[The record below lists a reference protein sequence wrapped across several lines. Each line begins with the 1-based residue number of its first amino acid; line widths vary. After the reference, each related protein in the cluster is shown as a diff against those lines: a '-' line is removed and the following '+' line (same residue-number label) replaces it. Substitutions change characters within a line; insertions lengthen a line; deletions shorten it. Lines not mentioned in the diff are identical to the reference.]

1 MSVFSHLHARNPQ
14 QGSAMAETIIALLA
28 LSPFLIGIPLLG
40 KQLDIKHK
48 SFDATRYAV
57 WERTVWRSDGTS
69 HRKSEADIALETRDR
84 VLGDPKALVI
94 DAQALR
100 AEGITE
106 NRLWV
111 DRQRVRLVDY
121 EANPSGAVQQI
132 DAGAAPVDVG
142 YVLVPGLS
150 YGDGVIG
157 AASSVLRVS
166 DLDLNRRAFA
176 RAQTRIDVRPTLS
189 QRADVPPSLG
199 AREAREQRHRA
210 LIHEAEGAILS
221 DTWAAVAESEFRERV
236 DYVTAN
242 EFIELLEFPARAIGA
257 LALGPGRP
265 LYGEG
270 QFAWEPELRP
280 NSTDLPRA
288 YIGRR

>member
-1 MSVFSHLHARNPQ
+1 MGIVSHRLEGARQ
-14 QGSAMAETIIALLA
+14 RGSAMAETIVALLA

-48 SFDATRYAV
+48 TFDATRYAV
-57 WERTVWRSDGTS
+57 WERTVWRNDGTS
-69 HRKSEADIALETRDR
+69 HRKSEADILLEARDR
-84 VLGDPKALVI
+84 ALGDPKAFVM
-94 DAQALR
+94 DAQILR
-100 AEGITE
+100 TEGITE

-111 DRQRVRLVDY
+111 DRQRARLVDY
-121 EANPSGAVQQI
+121 EANPGGALQQL
-132 DAGAAPVDVG
+132 DMGTAPVDVG

-157 AASSVLRVS
+157 TAASVLRIS

-176 RAQTRIDVRPTLS
+176 RARTRIDVRPMLPDL
-189 QRADVPPSLG
+189 ADNPPSLG
-199 AREAREQRHRA
+199 ARGAIGERHRT
-210 LIHEAEGAILS
+210 LTHEAEGAILS
-221 DTWAAVAESEFRERV
+221 DTWAAGAESEFRERV

-242 EFIELLEFPARAIGA
+242 EFIELLELPARALGA
-257 LALGPGRP
+257 LSLGRGRP

-280 NSTDLPRA
+280 NSSDLPRA

>member
-1 MSVFSHLHARNPQ
+1 MGTSPRVHECTRQ
-14 QGSAMAETIIALLA
+14 RGSAMAETIIALLA

-48 SFDATRYAV
+48 TFDATRYAV
-57 WERTVWRSDGTS
+57 WERTVWRNDGTS
-69 HRKSEADIALETRDR
+69 HRKSEADILLEARDR
-84 VLGDPKALVI
+84 ALGDPKAFVI

-111 DRQRVRLVDY
+111 DRQRARLVDY
-121 EANPSGAVQQI
+121 EANTSGAIQELNM
-132 DAGAAPVDVG
+132 GTAPLDVG

-157 AASSVLRVS
+157 TAASVLGVS

-176 RAQTRIDVRPTLS
+176 RARTRVDVRPVLS
-189 QRADVPPSLG
+189 QLADAPPSLASQG
-199 AREAREQRHRA
+199 THEERHRA

-221 DTWAAVAESEFRERV
+221 DTWAAGAESEFRERV

-270 QFAWEPELRP
+270 QFAWDPEFRP

>member
-1 MSVFSHLHARNPQ
+1 MDACPTVLDRRRQ
-14 QGSAMAETIIALLA
+14 QGSAMAETLIALLA

-40 KQLDIKHK
+40 KQMDIKHK
-48 SFDATRYAV
+48 TFDATRYAV
-57 WERTVWRSDGTS
+57 WERTVWRSDGAS
-69 HRKSEADIALETRDR
+69 HRKSDADITLEARDR
-84 VLGDPKALVI
+84 VLGDPETFVI
-94 DAQALR
+94 DVQALR

-111 DRQRVRLVDY
+111 DRERVRLVDY
-121 EANPSGAVQQI
+121 ENNASGVVQEI

-142 YVLVPGLS
+142 YVFVPGLT

-157 AASSVLRVS
+157 AAGTVLRVS

-176 RAQTRIDVRPTLS
+176 RARTRIDVRPALS
-189 QRADVPPSLG
+189 QLAAVPPSLG
-199 AREAREQRHRA
+199 NQEAGEERHRA
-210 LIHEAEGAILS
+210 LIHEAQGAILS
-221 DTWAAVAESEFRERV
+221 DTWAAGAESEFRERV

-242 EFIELLEFPARAIGA
+242 ELIELLEFPARAIGV
-257 LALGPGRP
+257 LALGRGRP

-280 NSTDLPRA
+280 TSTDLPRA